1 MAAKKPHTTQEPKQ
15 TPKSRKC
22 KITCYSHALYE
33 PTGCTRTLASFEDGT
48 SALDQQ
54 PAVSKA
60 LDWLDDL
67 LEATNDFSLH
77 GELKKIREA
86 CNKAAVRTGDEY
98 VFRSNADVPLRI
110 VNLILAKYGLTL
122 EDD

>member
-1 MAAKKPHTTQEPKQ
+1 MVTDKPHTTQEPKQ
-15 TPKSRKC
+15 VPKPRKC
-22 KITCYSHALYE
+22 KITCYSHVPYE
-33 PTGCTRTLASFEDGT
+33 PLGGTRTLASFEDGI

-67 LEATNDFSLH
+67 LEATNNFSLH
-77 GELKKIREA
+77 GELEKIREA
-86 CNKAAVRTGDEY
+86 CD

>member
-1 MAAKKPHTTQEPKQ
+1 MATKKPNTTQEPEQ
-15 TPKSRKC
+15 APKARKC

-33 PTGCTRTLASFEDGT
+33 PMGGTRTLASFEDGT

-67 LEATNDFSLH
+67 LEATNNFSLH

-86 CNKAAVRTGDEY
+86 CDKAAGKTGDDC
-98 VFRSNADVPLRI
+98 VFRSNADVPPCI
-110 VNLILAKYGLTL
+110 VNLILDKYGLTL

>member
-1 MAAKKPHTTQEPKQ
+1 MATKKPQTTQEPKQ
-15 TPKSRKC
+15 APKPRKC
-22 KITCYSHALYE
+22 KVTCYSHDPYE
-33 PTGCTRTLASFEDGT
+33 PMGCTRTLASFEDGT
-48 SALDQQ
+48 HVLDQQ

-77 GELKKIREA
+77 DELKRIREA
-86 CNKAAVRTGDEY
+86 CDKAAGKTGDDH
-98 VFRSNADVPLRI
+98 VFRSNADVPPCI
-110 VNLILAKYGLTL
+110 INLVLDKYGLEL